1 MPKVEAVK
9 LKRHPEMSTRL
20 LLEAAASLIAEQGY
34 ERTTLLMIGKRAGYS
49 HGLVTQRFGSKDG
62 LLHELVHRMTTNWLV
77 EQINPQMDSDTGVN
91 SVAIMLEEI
100 QASAIRDPG
109 LVRTLYALMFEA
121 IRIPSLHADMVE
133 IHRAQRQ
140 KVTDVILKA
149 QGQGEVHADLDP
161 VAFANLVVSA
171 LRGAAYQWLLDPNFP
186 FHQTI
191 TDLVSL
197 VRRDLAMDVPIPPTP
212 VKD

>member
-1 MPKVEAVK
+1 
-9 LKRHPEMSTRL
+9 MSTRL
-20 LLEAAASLIAEQGY
+20 LLEAAAALIAEQGY
-34 ERTTLLMIGKRAGYS
+34 ERTTLPMIGKRAGYS

-62 LLHELVHRMTTNWLV
+62 LLHELVHRLTTNWLV
-77 EQINPQMDSDTGVN
+77 EQVDPQMDSDTGVN
-91 SVAIMLEEI
+91 GVAIMLKEI
-100 QASAIRDPG
+100 QASAIRDSG

-140 KVTDVILKA
+140 KVTDMILKA
-149 QGQGEVHADLDP
+149 QDQGEVNADVDP

-171 LRGAAYQWLLDPNFP
+171 LRGASYHWLLDPNFP

-197 VRRDLAMDVPIPPTP
+197 VRRDLAMDAPIPPTP